1 MGLLVP
7 PDFVLSRLDDSER
20 RLVEALIDGTT
31 DGWHILPDVGI
42 ETRRS
47 HQLDVV
53 IAHPRD
59 GVALIEVKGY
69 HPRIVQ
75 GTWRTSHGPIDPP
88 PTTQLNSNRYALR
101 DHLRSLSPTL
111 QHLQVGAGLAF
122 VNSAAFSGD
131 LPPELLASQLILSG
145 DLEDMQN
152 ALDRILTAEGWQA
165 PIAPDDFEL
174 MIRSLRPD
182 VEFSFDPI
190 SRSRAMHR
198 RLESISG
205 AQTRA
210 LERLDQNRRVFVTGG
225 AGTGKTRLAAA
236 WARRAAINDLRVLM
250 VAFNEPLADELC
262 RVLPERENLRVGAFL
277 RVAFD
282 LEGMAPL
289 VIPEN
294 ADSQFWNEKVVG
306 HLHTHWP
313 SITESFDVII
323 VDEAQDF
330 SPAWLAQLTSL
341 LDPDGTNRMLMVGDA
356 DQELHQ
362 RGFRPPTSEDGW
374 VLCELVNNTRNSFQ
388 IARLLRQRLGG
399 PPAPIGGPESDPI
412 RYSEAADPET
422 AASLVRMAVEQLR
435 SEEVPAESILVVTMT
450 SMMRDLLRER
460 DAFVP
465 WEQRGHGQ
473 IVCETA
479 RRVKGLEFDHV
490 ILVAPEGAADDTLL
504 YVGISRAVIALHVI
518 AHPAVGMRLGLQ

>member
-1 MGLLVP
+1 MGLLIP
-7 PDFVLSRLDDSER
+7 PDFALSDLDDSER
-20 RLVEALIDGTT
+20 RVVEALVDGTT
-31 DGWHILPDVGI
+31 DGWHILPNVGI
-42 ETRRS
+42 ETHRS
-47 HQLDVV
+47 YQLDVV

-59 GVALIEVKGY
+59 GIALIEVKGY
-69 HPRIVQ
+69 HPHIVQ
-75 GTWRTSHGPIDPP
+75 GTWRTSRGPIEPP

-101 DHLRSLSPTL
+101 DYLRSISPSLSY
-111 QHLQVGAGLAF
+111 LQVGTGLAF
-122 VNSAAFSGD
+122 ANSASFSGV
-131 LPPELLASQLILSG
+131 LPPEIKISQIILSG
-145 DLEDMQN
+145 DLDDMQN
-152 ALDRILTAEGWQA
+152 AVDRVVTTESWQA
-165 PIAPDDFEL
+165 PISADDFEKI
-174 MIRSLRPD
+174 IRSLRPNA
-182 VEFSFDPI
+182 EFSFDPI

-198 RLESISG
+198 RLEAISG
-205 AQTRA
+205 SQTRA

-250 VAFNEPLADELC
+250 VVFNEPLADELR

-277 RVAFD
+277 RIVFE
-282 LEGMAPL
+282 LEGMESL
-289 VIPEN
+289 TIPED
-294 ADSQFWNEKVVG
+294 ADTTFWNERVIG

-341 LDPDGTNRMLMVGDA
+341 LDPEGANRMLMVGDA

-412 RYSEAADPET
+412 RYSEASDYET
-422 AASLVRMAVEQLR
+422 AASLVRVGVDQLLTDG
-435 SEEVPAESILVVTMT
+435 VPAESILVVTMT
-450 SMMRDLLRER
+450 SAMRDVLRER
-460 DAFVP
+460 EVFVP

-490 ILVAPEGAADDTLL
+490 FLLAPEGSAPDTLM
-504 YVGISRAVIALHVI
+504 YVGISRAVFGLHVI
-518 AHPAVGMRLGLQ
+518 AHPTVGLRLGLQ

>member
-1 MGLLVP
+1 MGLLIP
-7 PDFVLSRLDDSER
+7 PDFALSGLDDSER
-20 RLVEALIDGTT
+20 RVVEALIDGTT
-31 DGWHILPDVGI
+31 DGWHILPNVGI
-42 ETRRS
+42 ESRRS
-47 HQLDVV
+47 YQLDVV

-69 HPRIVQ
+69 HPHIVQ
-75 GTWRTSHGPIDPP
+75 GTWRNSHGPINPP
-88 PTTQLNSNRYALR
+88 PTTQLSTNRYALR
-101 DHLRSLSPTL
+101 DYLRSVSPTL
-111 QHLQVGAGLAF
+111 AYLQVAAGLAF
-122 VNSAAFSGD
+122 ANSASFSGD
-131 LPPELLASQLILSG
+131 LPPELLEKQLILSG
-145 DLEDMQN
+145 DFDDMQN
-152 ALDRILTAEGWQA
+152 AVDRVVTADGWQA
-165 PIAPDDFEL
+165 PISADDFEA
-174 MIRSLRPD
+174 MIRSLRPNA
-182 VEFSFDPI
+182 EFFYDPI

-198 RLESISG
+198 RLEAISG

-250 VAFNEPLADELC
+250 VAFNEPLADELR

-277 RVAFD
+277 RIAFE
-282 LEGMAPL
+282 LEGMVGL
-289 VIPEN
+289 EIPN
-294 ADSQFWNEKVVG
+294 DADSTFWNERVVA
-306 HLHTHWP
+306 HLHSHWP

-341 LDPDGTNRMLMVGDA
+341 LDPDGANRMLMVGDA

-362 RGFRPPTSEDGW
+362 RGFRPPTSQDGW

-412 RYSEAADPET
+412 RYAEAADLET
-422 AASLVRMAVEQLR
+422 AASMARLAVEQLLADG
-435 SEEVPAESILVVTMT
+435 VPAESILVVTMS

-460 DAFVP
+460 EVFVP
-465 WEQRGHGQ
+465 WEQRGQGR

-490 ILVAPEGAADDTLL
+490 LLLAPEGEASDTLM
-504 YVGISRAVIALHVI
+504 YVGISRAVIGLQVI
-518 AHPAVGMRLGLQ
+518 AHPVVGRRLGLQ

>member
-1 MGLLVP
+1 MGLLIP
-7 PDFVLSRLDDSER
+7 PDFALSGLNDSER
-20 RLVEALIDGTT
+20 RVVEALIDGTT

-47 HQLDVV
+47 YQLDVV

-69 HPRIVQ
+69 HPQIVQ
-75 GTWRTSHGPIDPP
+75 GTWRNSHGPIDPP
-88 PTTQLNSNRYALR
+88 PTTQLNNNRYALR
-101 DHLRSLSPTL
+101 DHLRSLSTDL
-111 QHLQVGAGLAF
+111 QHLEVSAGLAF
-122 VNSAAFSGD
+122 PNSASFVGA
-131 LPPELLASQLILSG
+131 LPPELRETQLLLSS
-145 DLEDMQN
+145 DLDDMQN
-152 ALDRILTAEGWQA
+152 AVDRIVTSQSWHSA
-165 PIAPDDFEL
+165 ISSDDFEAI
-174 MIRSLRPD
+174 IRSLRPD
-182 VEFSFDPI
+182 AEFSYDPT

-198 RLESISG
+198 RLEAISG

-236 WARRAAINDLRVLM
+236 WARRAAINELRVLM
-250 VAFNEPLADELC
+250 VAFNEPLADELR
-262 RVLPERENLRVGAFL
+262 RVLPDRENLRVGAFL
-277 RVAFD
+277 RVVFE

-289 VIPEN
+289 HIPDD
-294 ADSQFWNEKVVG
+294 ADSTFWNERVVG
-306 HLHTHWP
+306 HFHSHWP

-341 LDPDGTNRMLMVGDA
+341 LDPDGANRMLMVGDA

-412 RYSEAADPET
+412 QFSEATDPEL
-422 AASLVRMAVEQLR
+422 AAAMVRLAVERLLADG
-435 SEEVPAESILVVTMT
+435 VPPAAILVVTMT
-450 SMMRDLLRER
+450 SSMRDLLRER
-460 DAFVP
+460 ETFVS
-465 WEQRGHGQ
+465 WEHRGEDR
-473 IVCETA
+473 IICETA

-490 ILVAPEGAADDTLL
+490 LLVAPDSGVADTLL
-504 YVGISRAVIALHVI
+504 YVGISRAVIGVHVI
-518 AHPAVGMRLGLQ
+518 AHPNVGRRLGLH